1 MKIAILTQEKYTE
14 YAENLFCLDTEIFY
28 DHKSYMFSWY
38 AYDLVISILYN
49 KIVKNNEFDIP
60 KYGTIN
66 IHPSTLPYHRGSAPN
81 FWAVL
86 CGYGAGWT
94 AHRMTSEI
102 DRGDIYLQREV
113 PVLLSDTAETLWNR
127 LFDELPSFLSELAE
141 IVSSGNLTALDVA
154 QDVST
159 VNKMKDFHD
168 AHEFDNALQGMND
181 DQRYGAYTVM
191 NLIQACSFT
200 EYEGFIMD
208 TPDGRVEFTARKL
221 DD

>member
-1 MKIAILTQEKYTE
+1 
-14 YAENLFCLDTEIFY
+14 
-28 DHKSYMFSWY
+28 
-38 AYDLVISILYN
+38 
-49 KIVKNNEFDIP
+49 KNNEFDIP

-141 IVSSGNLTALDVA
+141 IVTSGNLTALDVA